1 MWPWDFFGQWNMNG
15 ADTYNFQVKMLRV
28 NRQFRIFLCPILVIV
43 EVYGI
48 AELPWARVLDYLLWA
63 EPLSQSSVSE

>member
-1 MWPWDFFGQWNMNG
+1 
-15 ADTYNFQVKMLRV
+15 MLRV
-28 NRQFRIFLCPILVIV
+28 NRQFRTFLCPILVII

-48 AELPWARVLDYLLWA
+48 VELPWARVLDYLLWA